1 MSPANE
7 DITPAA
13 FIEYRVGSRQNLR
26 FKRIPVRRYTDDFI
40 FIPYGYGQIS
50 NAFLPPT
57 LSNLLDKI
65 FGRYTLVAI

>member
-1 MSPANE
+1 MPPANE

-40 FIPYGYGQIS
+40 FIPYGYCQITDTPLLCYPPL
-50 NAFLPPT
+50 FLRVSFPRI
-57 LSNLLDKI
+57 N
-65 FGRYTLVAI
+65 YT